1 MDVSD
6 LRQRILRALE
16 AARAAPDSRRSEI
29 DAAGAAYARFL
40 DEVAVPLLRQA
51 QSILKAEGHLFTVHA
66 PVGGAKLVSD
76 AHPETYL
83 ELVLDTAGIRPQLV
97 SRISVAR
104 GRKGVTVEER
114 AIASGKAIQALRDE
128 DLAAFLVATIP
139 QLVRQ

>member
-16 AARAAPDSRRSEI
+16 GAKVGPGSRRSEI
-29 DAAGAAYARFL
+29 DTANAAYDRFL
-40 DEVAVPLLRQA
+40 QEVAVPLLRQT

-66 PVGGAKLVSD
+66 PAGGAKLVSD

-114 AIASGKAIQALRDE
+114 AIASGKAVQELRDE

-139 QLVRQ
+139 QLVHA